1 MSFYPNPK
9 IGLGSSAFARHYL
22 RNRFFFLFL
31 RLLRCFSSPGC
42 SHDNYIF
49 IIRYHFITSGGFPHS
64 DISGSMLTYS
74 SPKHFVV
81 CHVLLHLLMPRHSP
95 YALSYLITIF
105 VILIWWDFTTLKSY
119 RYIYARFVN
128 ISHIIQFSKNYF
140 SWKNNVLSKLSKTFI
155 KNIALPFF
163 RFSFSIERRWS
174 IPTFS

>member
-1 MSFYPNPK
+1 MSYNPK
-9 IGLGSSAFARHYL
+9 PKLGLGSSAFARHYL

-95 YALSYLITIF
+95 YALTYLITIF
-105 VILIWWDFTTLKSY
+105 CYPNLMRFYYFKILSICFFLVKK
-119 RYIYARFVN
+119 N
-128 ISHIIQFSKNYF
+128 ISHIIQFSKNYL
-140 SWKNNVLSKLSKTFI
+140 KELHILSKLSKTF
-155 KNIALPFF
+155 KTIAHSFF
-163 RFSFSIERRWS
+163 LYLS
-174 IPTFS
+174 P

>member
-1 MSFYPNPK
+1 MSYNPGPK
-9 IGLGSSAFARHYL
+9 AGLGSSAFARHYL

-81 CHVLLHLLMPRHSP
+81 CHVLLHLLMPRHPP
-95 YALSYLITIF
+95 YALIHLITIF

-119 RYIYARFVN
+119 RYA
-128 ISHIIQFSKNYF
+128 SFSLKKTYPTLSSF
-140 SWKNNVLSKLSKTFI
+140 QRTIWKNSHSFKTKQNV
-155 KNIALPFF
+155 
-163 RFSFSIERRWS
+163 
-174 IPTFS
+174 